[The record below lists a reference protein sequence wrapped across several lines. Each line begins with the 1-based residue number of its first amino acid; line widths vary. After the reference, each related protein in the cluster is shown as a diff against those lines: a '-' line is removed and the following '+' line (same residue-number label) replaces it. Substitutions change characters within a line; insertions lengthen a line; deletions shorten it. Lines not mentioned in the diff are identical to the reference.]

1 MNQPSDRKDP
11 EPTKPAD
18 QPCKPLSSTPTL
30 PMSAITQ
37 DYQQATVTFE
47 VSGVAAKS
55 SSLGAGSGSPVAQI
69 QRNLVCHLTFQ
80 AGEKPIT
87 IRGDQDLLKDLVAV
101 MRRYLS
107 FHLSAQPQGTFS
119 GTVAIRPLDFIFHRL
134 TVRQGDGIA
143 QIDLSMTQ
151 IYDLVEGL
159 EDIADDMPQLNTLK
173 SAPKRSA
180 TGSPWGVGIA
190 ALVVG
195 GVGVAAALTVL
206 GGIESRRSNEEEF
219 LPPTTAVQ
227 RSVAESSSADTAGV
241 DNAEPESALSQSPQ
255 VAELDPADPDPV
267 GTSEIAALPA
277 PQAESIVELSEAGR
291 VLLETLRQEWEAPED
306 FTIPLSYVVT
316 VNGEGSLLAVS
327 PVDELSEQG
336 QAETPLATVT
346 GRELEA
352 TLIEAEVFNV
362 IFTQEQVS
370 VSPQQPEAE

>member
-1 MNQPSDRKDP
+1 
-11 EPTKPAD
+11 
-18 QPCKPLSSTPTL
+18 
-30 PMSAITQ
+30 MSAITQ

-47 VSGVAAKS
+47 VSGIAAKS
-55 SSLGAGSGSPVAQI
+55 SPLGAGSGSPVAQI

-277 PQAESIVELSEAGR
+277 PQAESIVELSEAGL

-316 VNGEGSLLAVS
+316 VDGEGSLLAVT
-327 PVDELSEQG
+327 PVDELSEEG
-336 QAETPLATVT
+336 QAETPLATVA